1 MSVQAMIMAGGEGVR
16 LRPLTVYLPKP
27 LVPLAGEPVMGYAL
41 RLLKSHGVEDVGV
54 TLWYR
59 PRDIR
64 ARFGRGEGY
73 GVRLRY
79 YEESHPMGTA
89 GSMKMARDH
98 LKGTFFVL
106 SGDCLTDCDLT
117 AALAFHREKKALATL
132 VLRRVHV
139 PLPYGV
145 VLCGEDGR
153 ITRFIEKPAWS
164 RVFSNLVNTGVYILE
179 PEIFDRIPDLGAP
192 DFGKDI
198 FPALVADG
206 LPVYGFE
213 TAAYWCD
220 VGDLSAYLSAQRA
233 LLGGETA
240 FSAAA
245 GPDPLA
251 QVDATA
257 RLEGPCAV
265 GKGSVIGEGAVIRN
279 SVIGEG
285 CRVSPGAVV
294 ENSCLWDR
302 ACVGEK
308 ARITGS
314 VLCRGAAARQG
325 AEMADGCALGDA
337 AVAGAHA
344 RLLPGVRIWPHLK
357 ALPEAEVKRSLVSGD
372 SAAPQWTA
380 NGALCDTAE
389 DACVLMRAYARLT
402 GARRVMA
409 AGEKESAALGRVLS
423 GALAAQGLRVLW
435 AGEMTR
441 GMLRLLTRELGLD
454 GGVFSGGHAVQMLGA
469 GGLPL
474 EAGQTAALNALV
486 LRGENDAEFTRPGTV
501 TDFSGGEEIY
511 LSRLLPRGDRPLLSP
526 VTVSC
531 ENPYLRKVAQ
541 RGLERMGVRLA
552 QVLPEKPVQGR
563 PGETQIL
570 LSPAGERM
578 QVLREGKPVEEGL
591 KELLLLKLILQRN
604 GKLFD
609 LLATPRAAAR
619 LSPLLLPDGSDACFD
634 QRVFMEDGLAALFLL
649 CGALK
654 DGPLDTW
661 LSTLPETYIRTR
673 DIPCLPQD
681 KGRVL
686 HALCGGSKLPREMG
700 DGVRFRHETG
710 SATVMPDAYRNAVR
724 ITAEAAKYELA
735 EELCDFYQ
743 NQIKRVTNMS

>member
-41 RLLKSHGVEDVGV
+41 RLLRAHGVEDVGA

-64 ARFGRGEGY
+64 ARFGKGEEY
-73 GVRLRY
+73 GVKLRY
-79 YEESHPMGTA
+79 YEESRPMGTA
-89 GSMKMARDH
+89 GSMKMAKDH

-117 AALAFHREKKALATL
+117 AALAFHRERKALATL
-132 VLRRVHV
+132 VLRRVRV

-153 ITRFIEKPAWS
+153 ITRFIEKPAWN

-179 PEIFDRIPDLGAP
+179 PDIFDRIPDQGAP
-192 DFGKDI
+192 DFGRDI

-220 VGDLSAYLSAQRA
+220 VGDLKAYLSAQRA
-233 LLGGETA
+233 LLQGETS
-240 FSAAA
+240 FSAAE

-251 QVDATA
+251 RVDPSA

-265 GKGSVIGEGAVIRN
+265 GRGSVIGEGAVIRS

-285 CRVSPGAVV
+285 CRVGSGAVV

-302 ACVGEK
+302 ASVGEK

-325 AEMADGCALGDA
+325 TEMADGCALGDA

-357 ALPEAEVKRSLVSGD
+357 ALPEATVKRSLVSGD
-372 SAAPQWTA
+372 SVTPQWTA
-380 NGALCDTAE
+380 KGVLCDTAE
-389 DACVLMRAYARLT
+389 DACVFMRAYARLI
-402 GARRVMA
+402 GARRVIA
-409 AGEKESAALGRVLS
+409 GGEKESAALCRVLC
-423 GALAAQGLRVLW
+423 GALAGQGVRVIW
-435 AGEMTR
+435 TGEASR
-441 GMLRLLTRELGLD
+441 SMLRLLTRELGLD
-454 GGVFSGGHAVQMLGA
+454 GGVFAGGHAVEMLGA

-474 EAGQTAALNALV
+474 EPARTAALNALV
-486 LRGENDAEFTRPGTV
+486 LRGENEGEFSCPGEV

-511 LSRLLPRGDRPLLSP
+511 LSRLLPPGDKPLLSP
-526 VTVSC
+526 VTAVC
-531 ENPYLRKVAQ
+531 ENPFLRDTAR
-541 RGLERMGVRLA
+541 RGLERMGARLA
-552 QVLPEKPVQGR
+552 RVAAELPGQGQ
-563 PGETQIL
+563 PGETQIVL
-570 LSPAGERM
+570 NAGGELV
-578 QVLREGKPVEEGL
+578 QVLWEGKPVEEGR
-591 KELLLLKLILQRN
+591 KELLLLRLIRKRN
-604 GKLFD
+604 GRLYD
-609 LLATPRAAAR
+609 LPATPRAAAQ
-619 LSPLLLPDGSDACFD
+619 LSPLLPPDGSDACFY
-634 QRVFMEDGLAALFLL
+634 QRLILDDGLAALFLL

-654 DGPLDTW
+654 EGALDSL
-661 LSTLPETYIRTR
+661 LSALPEAYIRTR

-686 HALCGGSKLPREMG
+686 HALCGGSTLPREMG

-710 SATVMPDAYRNAVR
+710 SATVAPDAYRNAVR
-724 ITAEAAKYELA
+724 ITAEAARYELA

-743 NQIKRVTNMS
+743 EQIKHVTNMP